1 MRDSAHNPVAAVYG
15 VNCFRFGMFCHE
27 SNRANKIMEK
37 YSNIVPDYA
46 ALRKIVRVVIDRPLD
61 SVRLEH
67 FEIV

>member
-1 MRDSAHNPVAAVYG
+1 
-15 VNCFRFGMFCHE
+15 
-27 SNRANKIMEK
+27 MEK